1 MDASRA
7 LALLSAS
14 PQITPLSLRLD
25 AAALLSRIIEDH
37 RYTIRFLDDDR
48 ALTEPLLAAV
58 VRAMLELDAHD
69 EELGDALVALLNALL
84 RATSIAT
91 EQLFVQLDI
100 MMGGSGGQSWALP
113 SVSFALI
120 SLIELAFDVDLHTAA
135 AALPKC
141 PNLVRTLARG
151 VDAVAET
158 RAHPGRWY
166 VHAPDLATCSLQIFV
181 RLLQACDEPAS
192 MVLDAC
198 SLSPNQFIGLLPG
211 VARESR
217 PSPSIT
223 LLELLFEIAADAR
236 IAPLLATPVVLA
248 ALKPPLL
255 SGYAPLQLACINVLA
270 ALHDNGGP
278 ASRDAIVAEG
288 IMILDVIRQQGAGA
302 GDRLCLKRIC
312 ENAKVG
318 KVSVE
323 PPAYAAAAS
332 TATAA
337 SSADSAAHALP
348 TGQPKQTTPAT
359 ALSTALIVMPS
370 TRGNSSSGAPGE
382 APQGAQYDQVDAH
395 DDDHY
400 DHVDAHDDA
409 QDDAHDAAPAA
420 PLDAQTPSRKRP
432 FEPDPSASTPGGSPS
447 KVDPPLFLT
456 EGSGVTKEGDRPEA
470 KRRRKEL
477 KALRLQ
483 QCKWAT
489 KTGAIIAPSRKKE
502 GYVLPVG
509 NQLSCLV
516 DALYNGLCTL
526 GFDSASLARLR
537 KRAMPEL
544 GNDPMASWDSV
555 IWALADLGYPY
566 VLQEST
572 SRFDGKGG
580 LMLNLLR
587 APAGVYLV
595 SLQVII
601 DGKESK
607 HGVVLSKLAE
617 EHAPHGKLIDN
628 HGKMQPCYL
637 ESKDTNGKEA
647 AKMAWK
653 LFIGQNPA
661 TKERPFSVN
670 PAQVFELK
678 KKA

>member
-69 EELGDALVALLNALL
+69 EELGDALVALLDALL

-113 SVSFALI
+113 S
-120 SLIELAFDVDLHTAA
+120 
-135 AALPKC
+135 
-141 PNLVRTLARG
+141 
-151 VDAVAET
+151 
-158 RAHPGRWY
+158 
-166 VHAPDLATCSLQIFV
+166 
-181 RLLQACDEPAS
+181 
-192 MVLDAC
+192 
-198 SLSPNQFIGLLPG
+198 
-211 VARESR
+211 
-217 PSPSIT
+217 
-223 LLELLFEIAADAR
+223 
-236 IAPLLATPVVLA
+236 
-248 ALKPPLL
+248 
-255 SGYAPLQLACINVLA
+255 LACINVLA

-288 IMILDVIRQQGAGA
+288 IMILDVIRQQ
-302 GDRLCLKRIC
+302 
-312 ENAKVG
+312 
-318 KVSVE
+318 
-323 PPAYAAAAS
+323 
-332 TATAA
+332 
-337 SSADSAAHALP
+337 
-348 TGQPKQTTPAT
+348 
-359 ALSTALIVMPS
+359 
-370 TRGNSSSGAPGE
+370 
-382 APQGAQYDQVDAH
+382 
-395 DDDHY
+395 
-400 DHVDAHDDA
+400 
-409 QDDAHDAAPAA
+409 
-420 PLDAQTPSRKRP
+420 DAQTPSRKRP

-456 EGSGVTKEGDRPEA
+456 EGSGEGSGVTKEGDRPEA
-470 KRRRKEL
+470 KRRWKEL

-637 ESKDTNGKEA
+637 EAKDTNGKEA